1 MRTNVA
7 MRQQMAVAGV
17 AIAAIVVI
25 GCSGAGLG
33 GESTPTSAA
42 EEEQAPLSV
51 PADPDHT
58 VVVGA
63 SLPSDFRDRVE
74 SISPDPEL
82 AVDWHA
88 IVKVNDTLY
97 VVEIVSVQAG
107 SDETTVQVPMTGSE
121 FEWVVSGSAVYLW
134 YNSDTGVVTNSVIQ
148 VAGEQIS
155 HGEMSI
161 FIVEEP
167 FAG

>member
-1 MRTNVA
+1 MGTDTGIRNQVTIAGIALAA
-7 MRQQMAVAGV
+7 MAMVM
-17 AIAAIVVI
+17 
-25 GCSGAGLG
+25 CSGAGLG

-42 EEEQAPLSV
+42 EEDQPPLSI

-58 VVVGA
+58 VVVGE
-63 SLPSDFRDRVE
+63 SLPSDFRDLVE
-74 SISPDPEL
+74 SISPAPEL

-97 VVEIVSVQAG
+97 VVDIVSVQAG
-107 SDETTVQVPMTGSE
+107 SDETTVQVPMTGSG
-121 FEWVVSGSAVYLW
+121 FEWGVSGSAVYLW
-134 YNSDTGVVTNSVIQ
+134 FDSASGVVTNSVIQ